1 MVSSA
6 HGRLLSLR
14 GWAPDGEDDVP
25 PCTVVAVEHRPPPPA
40 GEKSALAAVFGCDRN
55 WLLKALTT
63 IAVLGGLVVTLLWGK
78 MYVREC
84 LVWLDNQDSET
95 VCLVFVLMY
104 TLVAFPLTWGYIL
117 LNFAC
122 GYHFGLVLGVAVTA
136 AAASVGISVAHTVM
150 KRFFLGF
157 IMARLL
163 SSEVVRST
171 LALLDTGHAF
181 KVVIISRLTPIPFGL
196 QNAMFAVSPSACV
209 SLSIPQPRSEYARN
223 QRGS

>member
-6 HGRLLSLR
+6 NGRLLSLR
-14 GWAPDGEDDVP
+14 ELSAEHHHEKDATTIVSVDQPWSPASSQ
-25 PCTVVAVEHRPPPPA
+25 TVQNNE
-40 GEKSALAAVFGCDRN
+40 GTSALR
-55 WLLKALTT
+55 ALTT
-63 IAVLGGLVVTLLWGK
+63 LTLLLVIVFTLLWGK
-78 MYVREC
+78 QYARHW
-84 LVWLDNQDSET
+84 LIWLDSQDQET
-95 VCLVFVLMY
+95 VCLFFLVMY

-122 GYHFGLVLGVAVTA
+122 GYHFGLALGLAVTA
-136 AAASVGISVAHTVM
+136 GAATFGISVAHTVM

-163 SSEVVRST
+163 SSDVVKST

-196 QNAMFAVSPSACV
+196 QNAMFAVSYYTTYATF
-209 SLSIPQPRSEYARN
+209 SLKLFF
-223 QRGS
+223 